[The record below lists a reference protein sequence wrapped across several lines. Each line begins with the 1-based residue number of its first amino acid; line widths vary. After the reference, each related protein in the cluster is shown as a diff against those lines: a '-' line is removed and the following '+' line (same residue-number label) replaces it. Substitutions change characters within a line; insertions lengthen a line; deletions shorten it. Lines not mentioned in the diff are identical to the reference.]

1 MNPKNIEKVFPY
13 IKELAKSNLSIAVN
27 IAPSSYKRIGNG
39 GMGEVFAINYGT
51 RYFACKKFNDIS
63 NFQDEVKIQYSLKN
77 IQCENLLHLQG
88 IKLDFDKSQK
98 STTGSILTELCEFDL
113 HHLIG

>member
-1 MNPKNIEKVFPY
+1 MNPQNIEKIFPY
-13 IKELAKSNLSIAVN
+13 INELAKSNLVIALN
-27 IAPSSYKRIGNG
+27 LEQSSSRRIGNG

-63 NFQDEVKIQYSLKN
+63 NFQAEVKIHYRLNN
-77 IQCENLLHLQG
+77 IQCENLLQIKG

-98 STTGSILTELCEFDL
+98 SLSASILTD
-113 HHLIG
+113 